1 MAVLQTHLALS
12 IQDFL
17 AHLENCTGLSLVGE
31 PLRRAWKVLDT
42 LMCQVSFHPIHPAKW
57 LRQVEFKSQLCSS
70 IPMLLQASHLSL
82 SASVSPCAL
91 CAHQVNTWGCCQ
103 DQRGL
108 IHATCHT
115 QVQGYVLAIPLCGS
129 LIPWHGLMLFLGVAS
144 PTCWECSQPHGGT
157 SNVCD

>member
-1 MAVLQTHLALS
+1 MVVLQTHRAPS

-42 LMCQVSFHPIHPAKW
+42 LMCQVSFHPAKW
-57 LRQVEFKSQLCSS
+57 LRQAEFKYQLCSP
-70 IPMLLQASHLSL
+70 IPMLPQASHSSL
-82 SASVSPCAL
+82 SASVSPCAPWGWG
-91 CAHQVNTWGCCQ
+91 HRVNTWGCCE
-103 DQRGL
+103 DQNGS

-129 LIPWHGLMLFLGVAS
+129 VIPGVA
-144 PTCWECSQPHGGT
+144 W
-157 SNVCD
+157 